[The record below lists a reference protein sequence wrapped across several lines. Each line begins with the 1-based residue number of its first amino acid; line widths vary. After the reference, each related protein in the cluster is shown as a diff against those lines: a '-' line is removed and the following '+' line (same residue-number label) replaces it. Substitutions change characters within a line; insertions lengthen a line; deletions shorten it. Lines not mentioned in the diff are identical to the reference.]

1 VPLLFG
7 IIGDIMSNKDKE
19 QDIITGFKLPYPEF
33 VAPKVVIKGDAVKVP
48 GTEREPDKNNWDGS
62 YNDD

>member
-1 VPLLFG
+1 
-7 IIGDIMSNKDKE
+7 MSNKDKK

-48 GTEREPDKNNWDGS
+48 GTEIKSKEDNWDSS